1 MAILFQQKL
10 LDHSAAS
17 DEEVAAL
24 SLTCAD
30 RQRHRLAAML
40 PSGRAVAIV
49 LPRDQTL
56 EPGDL
61 LLSTCGQK
69 IRIEAA
75 PEPLLCVSAR
85 TPFELMRLT
94 YHLANRHVKAMLTSD
109 AIFIEP
115 DKVLREM
122 IERLGGQ
129 VTTVKA
135 IFLPEPG
142 AYAGGH
148 HHSHHHNE
156 HGEPQALDDHMGQVG
171 ESLSIAAHQRRSPG
185 GKVS

>member
-1 MAILFQQKL
+1 MAILFQQKVAN
-10 LDHSAAS
+10 DNAAS
-17 DEEVAAL
+17 DETVAVL

-40 PSGRAVAIV
+40 PNGRAAAII
-49 LPRDQTL
+49 LSRDQTL
-56 EPGDL
+56 EPGDV

-75 PEPLLCVSAR
+75 PEPLLCVRAQ
-85 TPFELMRLT
+85 TPFELMRVT
-94 YHLANRHVKAMLTSD
+94 YHLANRHVKAMLTPD
-109 AIFIEP
+109 AIYIEP

-122 IERLGGQ
+122 VDRLGAQ
-129 VTTVKA
+129 VTDVKA

-148 HHSHHHNE
+148 HHHHE
-156 HGEPQALDDHMGQVG
+156 HGEPQVLDDHMGQVG
-171 ESLSIAAHQRRSPG
+171 EALSIAAHQNRATKG
-185 GKVS
+185 Q